1 MGVTRQ
7 ELLDAGVPE
16 ERCAARS
23 PVTSVPA
30 PAGTATG
37 GAAAVDAATQEQ
49 EPEPEPA
56 PAPPPATA
64 AAGNDETTEQ
74 DDLVEHLMRL
84 LLE

>member
-49 EPEPEPA
+49 EPEPEPE
-56 PAPPPATA
+56 PEPVSVQFRKLK
-64 AAGNDETTEQ
+64 NLIW
-74 DDLVEHLMRL
+74 DL
-84 LLE
+84 